1 MEKLLL
7 ILKDAFNEQN
17 LISAHW
23 SNMRKKADC
32 TKITLT
38 PTIVKEEYLFQF
50 EIIVNNKAHH
60 TNVNL
65 DDIEKFL
72 NSQTTNFKQIQIFTT
87 KKDYVC
93 LINKKG
99 EANIKSKPA
108 TKTLGT
114 NLSHNNKKNYVL
126 DTDSSSHFLTKLGLM
141 DAKGN
146 IKPSKYDKYKQI
158 NKYIEIIGNIV
169 DTLNLPSYR
178 IIDFGC
184 GKSYLTFALYH
195 YLTAIKKKDAHIVG
209 LDLKKDVIEFCN
221 NLSDELGYNNLNF
234 QVGDIGQYTT
244 DKEIDIVI
252 SLHACNTTTDMALSK
267 AIDWHAKAILAVP
280 CCHNECYTQIKNDV
294 FSPILKHG
302 ILKEKLASHITDGL
316 RGVLLESVGY
326 KVNII
331 EFIDTEHTPKN
342 TLIRAILD
350 KPQPNEQSYNEYQQ
364 ISEFLG
370 LDLTLNKLITSKK

>member
-7 ILKDAFNEQN
+7 ILKSAFNSKN
-17 LISAHW
+17 LVSAHW
-23 SNMRKKADC
+23 SSQRKKDDL

-38 PTIVKEEYLFQF
+38 PTIIKEEYLFQF
-50 EIIVNNKAHH
+50 ELIINNKAHH
-60 TNVNL
+60 TNISL
-65 DDIEKFL
+65 DSLENFIV
-72 NSQTTNFKQIQIFTT
+72 SQTTNFKQIQIYTAE
-87 KKDYVC
+87 KDYIC

-99 EANIKSKPA
+99 EATIKSKSP
-108 TKTLGT
+108 TKTLQT
-114 NLSHNNKKNYVL
+114 NLAHNNKKNYIL
-126 DTDSSSHFLTKLGLM
+126 DTNTSAQFLTKLGIM

-146 IKPSKYDKYKQI
+146 IKHSKYDKYKQI
-158 NKYIEIIGNIV
+158 NKYIEIVGNVV
-169 DTLNLPSYR
+169 DTLDLPSYR

-195 YLTAIKKKDAHIVG
+195 YLTVIKKKDTQNVG
-209 LDLKKDVIEFCN
+209 LDLKEDVIEFCN

-234 QVGDIGQYTT
+234 QVGDIGKYTT
-244 DKEIDIVI
+244 DKKIDIVI
-252 SLHACNTTTDMALSK
+252 SLHACNTATDLALSK
-267 AIDWHAKAILAVP
+267 AIGWQAKAILAVP
-280 CCHNECYTQIKNDV
+280 CCHNECYTQIKNDM
-294 FSPILKHG
+294 FLPILKHG
-302 ILKEKLASHITDGL
+302 ILKEKIASHITDGL

-350 KPQPNEQSYNEYQQ
+350 TPQLNNLRYEEYQK

-370 LDLTLNKLITSKK
+370 LDLTLNKLIVSKN